1 MRVVGIQRIAGA
13 VRLQYFPP
21 LGVRDLKRLG
31 TPVDFRRSFIT
42 TSANSF
48 YDSFIRWQFRKL
60 KQSEK
65 IGFGKRPTIYSEV
78 DGQACMD
85 HDRAEGEG
93 VGPQE
98 YTAIKIELLEWTDMM
113 KKFFA
118 EGSKV
123 SLGTASRCGANRC
136 IL

>member
-1 MRVVGIQRIAGA
+1 MASGQNHHMWMCIVLCIN
-13 VRLQYFPP
+13 
-21 LGVRDLKRLG
+21 LKLA
-31 TPVDFRRSFIT
+31 TF
-42 TSANSF
+42 
-48 YDSFIRWQFRKL
+48 
-60 KQSEK
+60 E
-65 IGFGKRPTIYSEV
+65 
-78 DGQACMD
+78 
-85 HDRAEGEG
+85 
-93 VGPQE
+93 E